1 MDKYKVNVPEGSAGS
16 WRIECFTV
24 SPTAAQFSALR
35 EGSRAV
41 SPGTYT
47 ALKRDGYVIMS
58 DTPAEIGDHLEAIR
72 KAHGHCLVNGLGL
85 GMVLQAIAR
94 KPEVTKVTVIEKSA
108 DVIALVA
115 PHYAAMFGDK
125 VEIVNAD
132 AYEYQPPKG
141 VRYGAVWHDIWDDL
155 CTDNLPEMER
165 LHRKYGRRC
174 DWQGSWGKW
183 LLQYRRQREQRR
195 GWFN

>member
-16 WRIECFTV
+16 WRIECFAV
-24 SPTAAQFSALR
+24 SLAAAQFSALR
-35 EGSRAV
+35 EGARAV
-41 SPGTYT
+41 PPGTYT

-58 DTPAEIGDHLEAIR
+58 DTPAEISDHLEAIR

-94 KPEVTKVTVIEKSA
+94 KAGVAKVTVIEKSV

-125 VEIVNAD
+125 VEIINAD

-141 VRYGAVWHDIWDDL
+141 VRYGMVWHDIWDDL

-174 DWQGSWGKW
+174 D
-183 LLQYRRQREQRR
+183 
-195 GWFN
+195 